1 MSGSG
6 GDVQPLLDFAP
17 SDERAGFRLLR
28 LEVLNWG
35 TFHQQVWRLQLDG
48 DNALL
53 TGDIG
58 SGKSTLVDAVTTL
71 LVPPQR
77 IAYNRAAGAELRER
91 SLRSYVL
98 GYYKAE
104 RSETGAGARPV
115 PLRDANTYSVILGHF
130 FNEGYGQHVTLA
142 QVFWIK
148 DAEGQPAR
156 LYVLGDEAL
165 SIKDHFTGFGTD
177 LGQLR
182 KRLRGLPRVE
192 AWDSFPPYGGAFRRR
207 FGIENEQALELF
219 HQTVSMKSV
228 GSLTDFVREH
238 MLEGIRVSERIEA
251 LCAHFDDLNRAHEA
265 VLKAKEQIARL
276 APIAADCERHSGLTQ
291 QMEETRACRD
301 ALRAWFA
308 ARKRELLETRLANL
322 AEEAA
327 RTGAQADKLELR
339 LRELRGARDE
349 VKEAIARSGGDRLE
363 RLGAEI
369 ARKQTDKEERRERA
383 ARYDKCAAAVGL
395 PAAADEATFFAN
407 QRAAGEARRACS
419 DRQAAA
425 QNARTDAEVTF
436 RGLRD
441 EHDEISAE
449 LTSLRNRRS
458 NVPARMLELR
468 RQLCAA
474 LGELTEDDIP
484 FAGELIQVRPEE
496 RAWEGAAERLLHNFG
511 LSLLVTDEHYARV
524 ADWVDR
530 TQLGGRLV
538 YYRVREA
545 RGVERT
551 GRPSVEAGPRSLVHK
566 LVVKPES
573 PLYEWLRQ
581 ELAQRFDYACCENL
595 EQFRREQ
602 RAITRAGQT
611 KGRGDRHEKDDTHR
625 IDDRSRYVLGWSN
638 EEKIATLEKQQAD
651 LQRRLQAD
659 GVEVARLHGELEA
672 LSQRLAD
679 LQQLLSW
686 SVFRELDWK
695 PLVVD
700 IQTLQDERARLEAA
714 SDVLRALA
722 ERLVGVERDVTD
734 VETELKGKTAQM
746 AEISLKESQA
756 RALADDCAATVA
768 AASQEALDAF
778 PRIAD
783 LRAFD
788 QPGTLGGF
796 PDPPATTTLGKAQ
809 LRPRMPGPQTLTV
822 ESCDN
827 REKDMR
833 EWLQARLDADKKK
846 VDSLAEKIVTAMA
859 AYRKD
864 HPLETQEVD
873 ASVAAGGEY
882 VAMLEKLRSDD
893 LPRFEARFK
902 ELLNVNTI
910 REVANFQSQLHKE
923 RQNIRD
929 RIGVINRSLR
939 EIDYNP
945 GRYVVLEDAGTTD
958 VEIRDFQ
965 QDMRACT
972 EGALTG
978 SEEETYSERK
988 FEQVRQII
996 QRFRGRQGTE
1006 ELDRRWTRK
1015 VTDVRNWFVF
1025 AASER
1030 WREDDRE
1037 HEHYSDSGGKSGGQ
1051 KEKLAYTVLAA
1062 SLAYQFGLEWGA
1074 KRSRSF
1080 RFVVIDEAFGRGS
1093 DESAR
1098 YALALFAKLRLQ
1110 LLIVTPL
1117 QKIHVIEPHVAAVGF
1132 VHNEEGQRSLLRNLT
1147 IEEYRAERSLRAGAA
1162 KA

>member
-165 SIKDHFTGFGTD
+165 SIKDHFAGFGTD

-238 MLEGIRVSERIEA
+238 MLEEIPVSERIEA

-265 VLKAKEQIARL
+265 VLKAKDQIARL
-276 APIAADCERHSGLTQ
+276 APIAADCERHSDLTQ

-474 LGELTEDDIP
+474 LGELTEDDVP

-530 TQLGGRLV
+530 THLGGRLV

-651 LQRRLQAD
+651 LQRRLQAG

-783 LRAFD
+783 LRAFV
-788 QPGTLGGF
+788 
-796 PDPPATTTLGKAQ
+796 
-809 LRPRMPGPQTLTV
+809 PGPQTLTV

>member
-6 GDVQPLLDFAP
+6 GDVQPLLDFAA

-35 TFHQQVWRLQLDG
+35 TFHHQVWPLQLDG

-156 LYVLGDEAL
+156 LYVLADEAL
-165 SIKDHFTGFGTD
+165 SIKDHFAGFGTD

-192 AWDSFPPYGGAFRRR
+192 VWDSFPPYGGAFRRR

-238 MLEGIRVSERIEA
+238 MLEEIPVTERIEA
-251 LCAHFDDLNRAHEA
+251 LCAHFEDLNRAHEA

-276 APIAADCERHSGLTQ
+276 TPIAADCERHAEVTR
-291 QMEETRACRD
+291 QMDETRACRD
-301 ALRAWFA
+301 ALRSWFA

-327 RTGAQADKLELR
+327 RTRAQADKLEIR
-339 LRELRGARDE
+339 LRELRGARDD

-369 ARKQTDKEERRERA
+369 ARKQVDKEERRERA
-383 ARYDKCAAAVGL
+383 ARYDRCAAAVGL
-395 PAAADEATFFAN
+395 PPAADEATFYGN
-407 QRAAGEARRACS
+407 QRAAGEARATS
-419 DRQAAA
+419 ADRQAAA

-436 RGLRD
+436 RRLRD

-458 NVPARMLELR
+458 NIPARMLELR

-474 LGELTEDDIP
+474 LGEVAEDDLP
-484 FAGELIQVRPEE
+484 FAGELIQVRIEE
-496 RAWEGAAERLLHNFG
+496 RAWEGATERLLHNFG
-511 LSLLVTDEHYARV
+511 LSLLVTDEHYASV

-530 TQLGGRLV
+530 THLGGRLV

-545 RGVERT
+545 RGAERT
-551 GRPSVEAGPRSLVHK
+551 GRPSVDVTPRSLVHK
-566 LVVKPES
+566 LAVKPES

-581 ELAQRFDYACCENL
+581 ELAQRFDYACCDSL

-651 LQRRLQAD
+651 VQARLQAG

-722 ERLVGVERDVTD
+722 ERLAGVERDITAA
-734 VETELKGKTAQM
+734 ETELKGKTAQK

-756 RALADDCAATVA
+756 RALAEDCAATVA
-768 AASQEALDAF
+768 AASQEALDVFA
-778 PRIAD
+778 RIAE
-783 LRAFD
+783 LRA
-788 QPGTLGGF
+788 LV
-796 PDPPATTTLGKAQ
+796 
-809 LRPRMPGPQTLTV
+809 PGPQTLTV

-833 EWLQARLDADKKK
+833 EWLQARLDADKRKC
-846 VDSLAEKIVTAMA
+846 DSLAEKIVTAMA

-902 ELLNVNTI
+902 DLLNVNTI

-965 QDMRACT
+965 QDLRACT

-996 QRFRGRQGTE
+996 QRFRGRPGTE

-1132 VHNEEGQRSLLRNLT
+1132 VHNEEGRRSLLRNLT
-1147 IEEYRAERSLRAGAA
+1147 IEEYRAERALRSIGNPGRVPGPSRADSAGPSPAPSTRSGA
-1162 KA
+1162 SKA

>member
-6 GDVQPLLDFAP
+6 ADVQPLLDFAP

-35 TFHQQVWRLQLDG
+35 TFHQQVWPLQLDG

-156 LYVLGDEAL
+156 LYVLADEAL
-165 SIKDHFTGFGTD
+165 SIKDHFAGFGTD
-177 LGQLR
+177 IGQLR

-192 AWDSFPPYGGAFRRR
+192 VWDSFPPYGGAFRRR

-238 MLEGIRVSERIEA
+238 MLEEIAVTERIEA
-251 LCAHFDDLNRAHEA
+251 LCAHFDDLHRAHEA
-265 VLKAKEQIARL
+265 VLKAKGQIARL
-276 APIAADCERHSGLTQ
+276 EPIAADCERHSALTR
-291 QMEETRACRD
+291 QMDETRACRD
-301 ALRAWFA
+301 ALRPWFA

-327 RTGAQADKLELR
+327 RTGAQADRLEIQV
-339 LRELRGARDE
+339 RELRGARDE

-369 ARKQTDKEERRERA
+369 ARKQVDKEERRERA

-395 PAAADEATFFAN
+395 PPAADEATFFAN
-407 QRAAGEARRACS
+407 QRAAGDARVTSA

-436 RGLRD
+436 RRLRD

-449 LTSLRNRRS
+449 LTSLHNRRS

-474 LGELTEDDIP
+474 LGEVAEEDLP
-484 FAGELIQVRPEE
+484 FAGELIQVRNEE

-511 LSLLVTDEHYARV
+511 LSLLVTDDHYARV

-530 TQLGGRLV
+530 THLGGRLV
-538 YYRVREA
+538 YYRVRHEA
-545 RGVERT
+545 GAERAP
-551 GRPSVEAGPRSLVHK
+551 RPPAEAGPRSLVRK
-566 LVVKPES
+566 LAVKPES

-581 ELAQRFDYACCENL
+581 ELAQRFDYACCDSL
-595 EQFRREQ
+595 DQFRREQ

-638 EEKIATLEKQQAD
+638 EEKIAALEKQQAD
-651 LQRRLQAD
+651 LQHRLQA
-659 GVEVARLHGELEA
+659 GGLEVARLHGELEA

-722 ERLVGVERDVTD
+722 ERLAGVERDIMAA
-734 VETELKGKTAQM
+734 EAELKGKTAQR

-756 RALADDCAATVA
+756 RALVDDCAATVA
-768 AASQEALDAF
+768 AASHDALDTF

-783 LRAFD
+783 LRALV
-788 QPGTLGGF
+788 PGW
-796 PDPPATTTLGKAQ
+796 
-809 LRPRMPGPQTLTV
+809 QTLTV

-833 EWLQARLDADKKK
+833 EWLQARLSADQKKL
-846 VDSLAEKIVTAMA
+846 DSLAEKVVTAMA

-945 GRYVVLEDAGTTD
+945 GRYVVLEDAATTD

-965 QDMRACT
+965 QDLRACT

-996 QRFRGRQGTE
+996 QRFRGRPGTE

-1132 VHNEEGQRSLLRNLT
+1132 VHNEEGRRSLLRNLT